1 MLRATAVPGPS
12 KNYFGQAAPNRRGL
26 NMVDD
31 TQKTILVI
39 EDDPIIRGLL
49 ELNLG
54 DEGYTVMSA
63 EDGQEGVRL
72 AGKKLPGLILMDMR
86 LPSITGW
93 EATSQLKAAPE
104 TRHIPI
110 IALTAQSTSQ
120 DLRRC
125 FDAGCDAFMTK
136 PIQFAQLFTKIEML
150 LNRSVNIA
158 E

>member
-1 MLRATAVPGPS
+1 
-12 KNYFGQAAPNRRGL
+12 
-26 NMVDD
+26 MVEDA
-31 TQKTILVI
+31 QKTILVI
-39 EDDPIIRGLL
+39 EDDPVIRGLL

-54 DEGYTVMSA
+54 DEGYTIITA

-72 AGKKLPGLILMDMR
+72 AGEKLPGLILMDMR
-86 LPSITGW
+86 LPNITGW
-93 EATSQLKAAPE
+93 EATRQLKAAE
-104 TRHIPI
+104 KTRHIPI
-110 IALTAQSTSQ
+110 VALTAQSTSQ

-158 E
+158 K